1 MGKKQDKI
9 KAITGDA
16 GEMMGRD
23 SGLQIRDVDVL
34 IQNGSTAGN
43 FRGGSA

>member
-9 KAITGDA
+9 KAIAGDA

-23 SGLQIRDVDVL
+23 SGLQIRDVGRFD
-34 IQNGSTAGN
+34 SKW
-43 FRGGSA
+43 FSC